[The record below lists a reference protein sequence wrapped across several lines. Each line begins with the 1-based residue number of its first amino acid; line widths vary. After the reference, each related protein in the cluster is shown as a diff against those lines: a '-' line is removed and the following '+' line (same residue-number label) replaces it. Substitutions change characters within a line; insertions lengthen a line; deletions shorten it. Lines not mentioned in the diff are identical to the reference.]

1 VYLFQYDCLSNIDF
15 DISKCE
21 SMDALFQLFQ
31 GRTIRFEED
40 FSARL
45 SLNYPFA
52 RGYTSF
58 LALFHRKANR
68 YE

>member
-1 VYLFQYDCLSNIDF
+1 
-15 DISKCE
+15 
-21 SMDALFQLFQ
+21 MDALFQLFQ